1 MSVNPKHLAT
11 LLFGAAA
18 ALGAGKYMS
27 MSPEE
32 KQKLADNLKE
42 KAHKFKDEAESGV
55 EKAKGYFDELTTKAA
70 DAFKDHFPDAEKY
83 IHDLF
88 NKKEETTNATSNA
101 DPSAGNTGTLLT
113 DAKI

>member
-18 ALGAGKYMS
+18 VLGAGKYMT

-42 KAHKFKDEAESGV
+42 KAHKLKDEAESGV

-70 DAFKDHFPDAEKY
+70 DAFKEHFPDAEKY
-83 IHDLF
+83 VHDMF
-88 NKKEETTNATSNA
+88 NKKADPASGSTTPPPADAATS
-101 DPSAGNTGTLLT
+101 S
-113 DAKI
+113 

>member
-27 MSPEE
+27 MSDEE
-32 KQKLADNLKE
+32 KQKLADSLKE
-42 KAHKFKDEAESGV
+42 KAHKLKDEAEGGV

-70 DAFKDHFPDAEKY
+70 DAFKEHFPDAEKY

-88 NKKEETTNATSNA
+88 KKTPATNPAATTPPPTP
-101 DPSAGNTGTLLT
+101 DGGAGS
-113 DAKI
+113 

>member
-32 KQKLADNLKE
+32 RQKMADNLKE
-42 KAHKFKDEAESGV
+42 KAHKLKDEAESGV
-55 EKAKGYFDELTTKAA
+55 EKAKDYFDELTTKAA
-70 DAFKDHFPDAEKY
+70 DAFKEHFPEAEKY
-83 IHDLF
+83 VHDLF
-88 NKKEETTNATSNA
+88 NKKA
-101 DPSAGNTGTLLT
+101 DPEPTATTTPPPGQTASN
-113 DAKI
+113 I